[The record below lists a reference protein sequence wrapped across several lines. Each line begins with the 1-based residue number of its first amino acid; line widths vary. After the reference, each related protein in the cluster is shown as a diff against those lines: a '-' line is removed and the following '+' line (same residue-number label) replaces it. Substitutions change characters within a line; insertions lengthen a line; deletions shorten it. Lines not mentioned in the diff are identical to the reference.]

1 MSGFWGT
8 TPPVLV
14 RLPGTISLPAVSRR
28 IRRGP
33 SEEKSSL
40 ALAEV
45 KTPGYG
51 PLGLIPSKEAAAG
64 VAATLKAAVAALWP
78 RVAPLVGSVESSSP
92 RKAIRLNSG
101 TLDVAPAAN
110 L

>member
-64 VAATLKAAVAALWP
+64 VAATLNAAAAALWP
-78 RVAPLVGSVESSSP
+78 RVAPPVVTFESSSP
-92 RKAIRLNSG
+92 RETVRLNSG
-101 TLDVAPAAN
+101 TVDRGPACD
-110 L
+110 